1 MNRISFLAV
10 GLLVLGAV
18 TASAAAG
25 RLSLQP
31 DSNSYTLTGVIEGL
45 DKGWIY
51 LLHGGAVTRTDSAR
65 LEKGKFSFSGTIAAP
80 EFCQLN
86 CIGPN
91 GTSYHGPA
99 FFLANG
105 RSVVAGNKNAFPAAL
120 ISGTPVQDEYRRFD
134 KMESTITGEEKQRQA
149 AKEYIRSHPSSYVAA
164 FAILNYFSYN
174 PDADELDSLYT
185 GLDVGVQTSFL
196 GLQAKEILA
205 GAKLTAVGRPAP
217 GFTQTDT
224 DGKPV
229 TLSSFQGSYLLVD
242 FWASWCGPCRQEN
255 PNVVKAYRQYHS
267 QGFSIIGISLDDQ
280 KDKWLAAIKKD
291 GLEWTQVS
299 DLKGW
304 ENQVAVQYGIK
315 GIPMNFLLDKE
326 GKIVAKGL
334 SGEGL
339 EKKLAQLMH

>member
-25 RLSLQP
+25 RLSVQP

-242 FWASWCGPCRQEN
+242 FWASWCGPCRAEN
-255 PNVVKAYRQYHS
+255 PNVVKAYNEFKGRNFTVL
-267 QGFSIIGISLDDQ
+267 GVSLDKEKGPWQ
-280 KDKWLAAIKKD
+280 EAIHAD
-291 GLEWTQVS
+291 RLDWTHIS
-299 DLKGW
+299 DLKFW
-304 ENQVAVQYGIK
+304 SSKAVATFK
-315 GIPMNFLLDKE
+315 FNGIPFNLLIDPSGKVIAQSLRGDDLENKLKE
-326 GKIVAKGL
+326 VL
-334 SGEGL
+334 N
-339 EKKLAQLMH
+339 

>member
-1 MNRISFLAV
+1 MNRLSLVGV

-18 TASAAAG
+18 TAAAADG
-25 RLSLQP
+25 RLSVPP

-45 DKGWIY
+45 DKGWVY
-51 LLHGGAVTRTDSAR
+51 LLHGGALTRTDSAR
-65 LEKGKFSFSGTIAAP
+65 LEKGKFAFSGTIAAP
-80 EFCQLN
+80 EFCQLS

-91 GTSYHGPA
+91 GMPYHGPA
-99 FFLANG
+99 FFLAGG
-105 RSVVAGNKNAFPAAL
+105 RSVVAGRKDAFSAAL

-134 KMESTITGEEKQRQA
+134 KMEGSITGEEKQKQA
-149 AKEYIRSHPSSYVAA
+149 AKEYIRGHPSSYVAA

-174 PDADELDSLYT
+174 PDADELDSLYA
-185 GLDVGVQTSFL
+185 GLDAAVQTSFL

-217 GFTQTDT
+217 GFTQADAE
-224 DGKPV
+224 GKPI
-229 TLSSFQGSYLLVD
+229 TLSAFQGSYLLVD

-267 QGFSIIGISLDDQ
+267 KGFSIIGISLDDQ
-280 KDKWLAAIKKD
+280 KDKWLAAVKKD

-304 ENQVAVQYGIK
+304 ENKVAVLYGIK

-334 SGEGL
+334 SGEDL
-339 EKKLAQLMH
+339 EKKLAELMH